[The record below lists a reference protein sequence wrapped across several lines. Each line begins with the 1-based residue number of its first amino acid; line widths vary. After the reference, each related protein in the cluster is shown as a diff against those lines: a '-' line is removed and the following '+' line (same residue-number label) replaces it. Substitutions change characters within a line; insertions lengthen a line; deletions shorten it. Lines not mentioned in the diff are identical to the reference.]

1 MSVLE
6 TTDTAAPVL
15 VRADGPAAR
24 ITLNRP
30 AQRNAMSL
38 DVLGRITEA
47 LRALGEQEDVRAIV
61 IEGTGPAFSAG
72 HDFREMV
79 GRDIAFYRRLFDAC
93 QVMME
98 TVHAVPQPVIA
109 RVHAPAAAAGCQLV
123 AACDLAVAVDTAR
136 FSTPGVRNGIFC
148 STPMVP
154 LSRAIGRK
162 RALEMLLT
170 GLPIDARTALDWGL
184 VNRVVLEDELDAT
197 VAELV
202 DAIAVS
208 SGFVVGIGKRAFY
221 DQIDLDEH
229 RAYDHMGDVMAMNMM
244 AADAQ
249 EGVCAF
255 LDKRDANWTGR

>member
-1 MSVLE
+1 LRRFLQTIGVPRTRELF
-6 TTDTAAPVL
+6 L
-15 VRADGPAAR
+15 
-24 ITLNRP
+24 
-30 AQRNAMSL
+30 
-38 DVLGRITEA
+38 LGR
-47 LRALGEQEDVRAIV
+47 
-61 IEGTGPAFSAG
+61 
-72 HDFREMV
+72 
-79 GRDIAFYRRLFDAC
+79 
-93 QVMME
+93 
-98 TVHAVPQPVIA
+98 
-109 RVHAPAAAAGCQLV
+109 
-123 AACDLAVAVDTAR
+123 
-136 FSTPGVRNGIFC
+136 N
-148 STPMVP
+148 
-154 LSRAIGRK
+154 
-162 RALEMLLT
+162 
-170 GLPIDARTALDWGL
+170 IDARTALDWGL